1 MQHSVSPYTIDCDV
15 TIRHPTVPKALKLSR
30 SRAALSNGRGGGG
43 GGRRRHG
50 RRRVEH
56 WRGLMNHRRTLVH
69 DRHRAVGRDRHNRL
83 NRDGGRRDGDDGLR
97 VAASERH
104 GLKM

>member
-1 MQHSVSPYTIDCDV
+1 M
-15 TIRHPTVPKALKLSR
+15 
-30 SRAALSNGRGGGG
+30 
-43 GGRRRHG
+43 
-50 RRRVEH
+50 EH